1 MHFPLT
7 LQIFHIHTYIPYRHL
22 EDRERLAERVR
33 DLEARLFEKDNDNK
47 LLVRRLQLESK
58 NFKGQ
63 LQQEVLKQREIAQK
77 LERAHHEIQRL
88 SSVIEVSQMRN
99 CYSYIEALV

>member
-1 MHFPLT
+1 MLCIIYFL
-7 LQIFHIHTYIPYRHL
+7 FNRHL
-22 EDRERLAERVR
+22 EERERLAERVR
-33 DLEARLFEKDNDNK
+33 DLEARLIEKDNDNK

-63 LQQEVLKQREIAQK
+63 LQHEVLKQREIAQK

-88 SSVIEVSQMRN
+88 NSVIEVSI
-99 CYSYIEALV
+99 S